1 MDKSTTTGFP
11 ETTIGLDLGDRRTH
25 ACVLNQAGE
34 VTKRLSFWTSRRGLE
49 QAFEGQAP
57 CRVVLEV
64 GTHSPWMSRWFTE
77 RGFEVIVANPRE
89 VQSITKSHRKNDAAD
104 AEQLARLGRADP
116 KLLKP
121 IVHRGEAAQRDRA
134 RLAIRRQLVATR
146 ASLAIQARGLVK
158 ALGERLPKAKPEAL
172 PRKARVAGQGDLLPG
187 LSALFDVIEH
197 LNTRIQ
203 ELDQEVAR
211 CAEEHHPETAILRQV
226 PGVGPITSLSFVL
239 ALEDPRR
246 FEVSRRVGSYLGL
259 QPRQHD
265 SGESRPELSISKAS
279 DPELRSLLVECAQWI
294 LARGPDS
301 DLRRFGERLAQRG
314 GRAAKKKAVVAV
326 ARKLAVLLHRLWLTG
341 EAYDPF
347 YASRPSEASAA

>member
-1 MDKSTTTGFP
+1 MSKTTTTGFP
-11 ETTIGLDLGDRRTH
+11 ETTIGLDLGDRRTYG
-25 ACVLNQAGE
+25 CVLNRAGE
-34 VTKRLSFWTSRRGLE
+34 VTKRNSFVTSARGLE
-49 QAFEGQAP
+49 EAFGTQAP

-77 RGFEVIVANPRE
+77 RDFEVVVANPRE
-89 VQSITKSHRKNDAAD
+89 VQSISQSHRKNDAAD

-116 KLLKP
+116 RLLRP
-121 IVHRGEAAQRDRA
+121 IAHRGEAVQRDRA
-134 RLAIRRQLVATR
+134 RLAIRRHLVATR
-146 ASLAIQARGLVK
+146 ASLAVQARGLVK

-172 PRKARVAGQGDLLPG
+172 ARKARAAGQGDLLPG
-187 LSALFDVIEH
+187 LSTLFEVIEH
-197 LNTRIQ
+197 LNARVRD
-203 ELDQEVAR
+203 LDREVAR
-211 CAEEHHPETAILRQV
+211 CAVGQHPETAILRQV

-239 ALEDPRR
+239 ALEDPGR
-246 FEVSRRVGSYLGL
+246 FETSRRVGSYLGL
-259 QPRQHD
+259 QPRQRD
-265 SGESRPELSISKAS
+265 SGEGRPQLSISKAG
-279 DPELRSLLVECAQWI
+279 DPELRCLLVECAQWI

>member
-1 MDKSTTTGFP
+1 MHKTTPTDFP

-25 ACVLNQAGE
+25 ACRLNRAGE
-34 VTKRLSFWTSRRGLE
+34 ITKRFSFATSRSGLE
-49 QAFEGQAP
+49 RALGEEPP

-64 GTHSPWMSRWFTE
+64 GTHSPWISRWLGE
-77 RGFEVIVANPRE
+77 QGFEVFVANPRE
-89 VQSITKSHRKNDAAD
+89 VQSITQSNRKNDAAD

-116 KLLKP
+116 RLLRP
-121 IVHRGEAAQRDRA
+121 IAHRGEEVQRDRA
-134 RLAIRRQLVATR
+134 QLAIRRQLVSTR
-146 ASLAIQARGLVK
+146 ASLAVQARGLVK
-158 ALGERLPKAKPEAL
+158 ALGERLPPAKPEAL
-172 PRKARVAGQGDLLPG
+172 PRKARAAGQGDLLPG
-187 LSALFDVIEH
+187 LSTLFDVIDH
-197 LNTRIQ
+197 LNTQIR
-203 ELDQEVAR
+203 ELDAEVAR
-211 CAEEHHPETAILRQV
+211 CAAERHPETAVLRQV

-246 FEVSRRVGSYLGL
+246 FQTSRRVGSYLGL
-259 QPRQHD
+259 QPRQRD
-265 SGESRPELSISKAS
+265 SGESRPQLSISKAG

-326 ARKLAVLLHRLWLTG
+326 ARKLAVLLHRLWMTG

-347 YASRPSEASAA
+347 YASRSTEVCAA